1 MKQYIN
7 ITFGV
12 LLSLTLFTSCESIL
26 EVSPEEV
33 LLEENYLG
41 DDAIDARSALFGVL
55 SQMQDVAG
63 QYVMLGEMRA
73 DLVNVN
79 ANTADDLRQIND
91 HNVSEDN
98 SIADPTKLFSIIN
111 NCNFALE
118 GIDTDAYDNLLLDD
132 YASILRIRTW
142 AQMQILINYGELPY
156 ITKPIRT
163 NKDLETEYP
172 LLDFNQ
178 AINTLISNLQEIADV
193 ENVTKYANSLGYN
206 ISRMIPNNDILLGDL
221 HLWNGN
227 YIEAAIHYKQFLD
240 DNVDGNVYN
249 LNSYGVTVEP
259 SGSDYVFTTSW
270 ISIFQDYIAGNEH
283 IDYTAF
289 DDQYRQP
296 NESFEALTTQMKPSE
311 WAVLKFGN
319 GKAGYEGE
327 PVEILNYIG
336 DTRIIGSY
344 EGEGDLSVIYKYQYE
359 RFIWNRAAKIY
370 LRYAEAINY
379 AGYPYHALTIINGI
393 FNNPDVEP
401 VDALVF
407 NNAEGF
413 LNFDIDQYYTVNNS
427 DQPISGNRGIRGR
440 VGMAPVSID
449 EDLAL
454 NEAIQEVGALIL
466 EEAALELAFEG
477 NRWEDLL
484 RFAKRDNNPAI
495 IADAVFNKF
504 DTSGNTGQASEVRAK
519 LMDPTNWFLPL
530 AIPDNFIEE

>member
-33 LLEENYLG
+33 LLEDDYLG

-98 SIADPTKLFSIIN
+98 SIADPTTLFSIIN

-118 GIDTDAYDNLLLDD
+118 GIDTDAYDNVLLDD

-178 AINTLISNLQEIADV
+178 AINKLISNLQEIADV

-206 ISRMIPNNDILLGDL
+206 ISSMIPNNDILLGDL
-221 HLWNGN
+221 YLWNGN
-227 YIEAAIHYKQFLD
+227 YTEAAIHYKQFLD
-240 DNVDGNVYN
+240 DNVIGNVYN
-249 LNSYGVTVEP
+249 LNSYAVNVEP

-270 ISIFQDYIAGNEH
+270 ISISQDYIAGNEH

-296 NESFEALTTQMKPSE
+296 NESFEALTTQMRPSE
-311 WAVLKFGN
+311 WAILKFGN

-344 EGEGDLSVIYKYQYE
+344 DGEGDASVIYKYQYE

-379 AGYPYHALTIINGI
+379 AGYPQHALTIVNGI

-407 NNAEGF
+407 NNVEGF

-440 VGMAPVSID
+440 VGMAPVSIA

-504 DTSGNTGQASEVRAK
+504 DTSGNTGQANEVRAK
-519 LMDPTNWFLPL
+519 LMDPSNWFLPL